1 MRSSLCTAPVLAALL
16 LVLTGCGD
24 SAYETDERT
33 ISVESGEK
41 FTLEVPAAMELGQNW
56 YVADPRPDPDV
67 LEYRGDR
74 EHTGDVSDGAQY
86 FDFTA
91 LSPGKTTVKLLFCP
105 YARCHSAGE
114 VTASPVPT
122 ATGTP
127 KNSDQ
132 EAAYY
137 LYTITVR

>member
-1 MRSSLCTAPVLAALL
+1 MRSALRTTPALAALL

-41 FTLEVPAAMELGQNW
+41 FTLEVPADPELGQNW
-56 YVADPRPDPDV
+56 YLASPAADPDV
-67 LEYRGDR
+67 LKYRGDR
-74 EHTGDVSDGAQY
+74 EDTGEGDGTQF

-91 LSPGKTTVKLLFCP
+91 LSPGKATVKLLFCP
-105 YARCHSAGE
+105 YGRCHSAE
-114 VTASPVPT
+114 EAASKPVPT

-127 KNSDQ
+127 KDSDQ